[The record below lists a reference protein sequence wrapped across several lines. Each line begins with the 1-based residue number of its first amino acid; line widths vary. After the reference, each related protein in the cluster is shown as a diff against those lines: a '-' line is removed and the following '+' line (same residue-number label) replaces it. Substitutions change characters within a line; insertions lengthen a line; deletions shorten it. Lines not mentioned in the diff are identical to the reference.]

1 MNTFKTRINILRID
15 FVKAIAPTD
24 FGAIRAVL
32 AIAPKS
38 VGAIRADLAIA
49 PKCRGAL
56 RRALMFADS
65 LGACHNETV
74 VSKIHSRIY
83 LSKAL
88 KFSKKQ
94 GIFTTHHIIR

>member
-1 MNTFKTRINILRID
+1 MSSKIMNTFKTRINILRID

-24 FGAIRAVL
+24 FGAISAV
-32 AIAPKS
+32 
-38 VGAIRADLAIA
+38 LAIA